1 MKMKKIMI
9 LVLAFVA
16 HTTFAQVTK
25 NLGDFDEIKV
35 YDKLN
40 VKLISSSENKVI
52 ITGDREG
59 EVEFVNNNGELKI
72 RMPFPKLLSGTDI
85 SIKLYYKNIE
95 SITANEG
102 SFVSSQDAFKQT
114 IMDLNSREGAVINLV
129 LDVQK
134 VNVKAVTGGKVKLSG
149 KAINQDVV
157 IMSGG
162 ILESRDL
169 HSSQTTINVSAG
181 GNAEIHA
188 STLVDAKVKAGGF
201 IYIYGNP
208 KQINKE
214 TILGGKIIEKN

>member
-1 MKMKKIMI
+1 MKQIMI
-9 LVLAFVA
+9 LVLAFV
-16 HTTFAQVTK
+16 TQVTLAQITK
-25 NLGDFDEIKV
+25 NLGDFNEIKV

-40 VKLISSSENKVI
+40 VKLISSSENKAIV
-52 ITGDREG
+52 TGDRED

-85 SIKLYYKNIE
+85 SIKLYYKKIE
-95 SITANEG
+95 SITASEG
-102 SFVSSQDAFKQT
+102 SYVSSEDVFKQT
-114 IMDLNSREGAVINLV
+114 IMDLNSREGAEISLN
-129 LDVQK
+129 LDVHK

-149 KAINQDVV
+149 KAVNQDVV

-162 ILESRDL
+162 VLESRDL